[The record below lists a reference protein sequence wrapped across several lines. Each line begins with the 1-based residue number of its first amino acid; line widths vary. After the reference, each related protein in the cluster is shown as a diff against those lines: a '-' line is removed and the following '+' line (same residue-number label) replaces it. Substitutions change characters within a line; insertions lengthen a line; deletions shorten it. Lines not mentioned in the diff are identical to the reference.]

1 MKAPITLAVFVSGGG
16 RSLEGLCE
24 RIESG
29 ALAARIALVVSDRA
43 GIRALDIARER
54 RLAALVLDWRGEG
67 GAERASASALAAAQ
81 VRGCEML
88 VLAGF
93 LRRLVLSPAWR
104 GRALNIHPALLPRHG
119 GRGYY
124 GERVH
129 AAVLAA
135 GDAESGCTVHL
146 VDDEYDRGAILLQR
160 RVPVLAG
167 DDAARLAARVF
178 EAEREALPAGIELL
192 AARLRAS
199 QTLEP

>member
-1 MKAPITLAVFVSGGG
+1 MSEPIALAVFVSGGG

-24 RIESG
+24 RIERNE
-29 ALAARIALVVSDRA
+29 LAARIALVISDRD
-43 GIRALDIARER
+43 GIRALEIACARG
-54 RLAALVLDWRGEG
+54 LAALVLDWRGEG
-67 GAERASASALAAAQ
+67 GAERASASALVAAAAH
-81 VRGCEML
+81 GCEML

-93 LRRLVLSPAWR
+93 LRRLVLSPEWR
-104 GRALNIHPALLPRHG
+104 GRALNIHPALLPKHG

-160 RVPVLAG
+160 RVPVLPG

-178 EAEREALPAGIELL
+178 EAEREALPAAIELL
-192 AARLRAS
+192 ASRLRGA
-199 QTLEP
+199 PAPRP

>member
-1 MKAPITLAVFVSGGG
+1 MSAPIALAVFVSGGG
-16 RSLEGLCE
+16 RSLDGLCE
-24 RIESG
+24 RIERG
-29 ALAARIALVVSDRA
+29 QLDARVALVLSDRA
-43 GIRALDIARER
+43 GIRALEIARARGIE
-54 RLAALVLDWRGEG
+54 ALVLDWRGEG
-67 GAERASASALAAAQ
+67 GAERASASALAAARA
-81 VRGCEML
+81 RGCEML

-93 LRRLVLSPAWR
+93 LRRLVLSAEWR
-104 GRALNIHPALLPRHG
+104 GRALNIHPALLPKYG

-160 RVPVLAG
+160 RVPVLPG
-167 DDAARLAARVF
+167 DDAAALAARVF

-192 AARLRAS
+192 AARLRAA
-199 QTLEP
+199 PAARP